1 MLNGFRSGQNRRLCY
16 DARLYAWSVLDQSRG
31 SGELLDLNT
40 VAEIVRPRRRDQLVG
55 WRPDDAWL
63 AGGTWLFSEPQPAV
77 HRLVDLESLDWP
89 PIQVEEH
96 GLVIAAT
103 CRIAELHALA
113 TPPDWTASPLI
124 GQCCNALLMS
134 FKIWNTAT
142 VGGNV
147 CMSLPA
153 GAMISLTTALQG
165 VCLIWRADGGE
176 RRVPVEQ
183 FVTGVQQN
191 VLEPGEL
198 LRAIEVP
205 VAALRARTS
214 FRQISLTHAGRS
226 TALLIGALSPQ
237 DGSFMLTVTAS
248 TIRPLR
254 LEFPAVPGEGELR
267 ARITEAIP
275 DSLYLDDVHGTPA
288 YRKHLTYL
296 FADEIRR
303 ELAAGAA
310 R

>member
-1 MLNGFRSGQNRRLCY
+1 M
-16 DARLYAWSVLDQSRG
+16 
-31 SGELLDLNT
+31 DLNT
-40 VAEIVRPRRRDQLVG
+40 VAEVVRPRHRESLAD
-55 WRPDDAWL
+55 WRPQDAWL

-77 HRLVDLESLDWP
+77 QRLLDLETLGWP
-89 PIQVEEH
+89 AIEIGPQ
-96 GLVIAAT
+96 GLAIAAT

-113 TPPDWTASPLI
+113 VPPDWIAAPLI

-134 FKIWNTAT
+134 FKIWNEAT

-165 VCLIWRADGGE
+165 VCVLWRHDGGE

-183 FVTGVQQN
+183 FVTGDNEN

-198 LRAIEVP
+198 LRAIELP

-214 FRQISLTHAGRS
+214 FRQVSLTHVGRS
-226 TALLIGALSPQ
+226 TALLIGTVNPT
-237 DGSFMLTVTAS
+237 DGSFALTITAS

-254 LEFPAVPGEGELR
+254 LEFPALPSEGELR
-267 ARITEAIP
+267 GRIAEVVP

-288 YRKHLTYL
+288 YRKHMTYL
-296 FADEIRR
+296 FAEEIRR
-303 ELAAGAA
+303 GLAPGAA